1 MDIRVVLTAFSAV
14 FLAELADKTQ
24 LVGLGLASKTGKPWS
39 VFLGSVGGY
48 MLVTI
53 LTVLIGALLGRH
65 IKPEYIRLTGG
76 TLFILIGI
84 LFFLN
89 KL

>member
-24 LVGLGLASKTGKPWS
+24 LVGLGLASKTGKPLS
-39 VFLGSVGGY
+39 VFLGSVAGY

-53 LTVLIGALLGRH
+53 LTVFVGALLGKY